1 MKAKR
6 QKHSRAFK
14 AKVAIEANSGK
25 KDFLLIRGLQYQYL
39 LTCGL
44 KGGRS

>member
-14 AKVAIEANSGK
+14 AKVAIKAIQERETS
-25 KDFLLIRGLQYQYL
+25 
-39 LTCGL
+39 C
-44 KGGRS
+44 